1 MQEWVPTTVCLLI
14 LFWTKDAWT
23 IAHEPFILCLEPL
36 IGLLVMVVW
45 RDMVIATPFPSLF
58 STRLNNAI
66 LTGLNLHAKHDF
78 LEKVTL
84 KV

>member
-23 IAHEPFILCLEPL
+23 RAHEDSSFSIDQPFKPYTRPRTL

-45 RDMVIATPFPSLF
+45 WDVVVATPI
-58 STRLNNAI
+58 ACI
-66 LTGLNLHAKHDF
+66 GL
-78 LEKVTL
+78 
-84 KV
+84 